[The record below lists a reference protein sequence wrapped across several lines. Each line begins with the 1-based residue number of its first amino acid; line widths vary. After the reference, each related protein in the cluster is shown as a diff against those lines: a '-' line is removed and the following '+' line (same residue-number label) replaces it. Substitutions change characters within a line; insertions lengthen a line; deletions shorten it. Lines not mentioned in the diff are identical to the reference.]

1 MWQKINFYT
10 LIGCLGIWALLI
22 YYFCKPDDYE
32 HDIVLLQDKHRR
44 SVMKLIYL
52 LLHFV
57 HTGYGKNITFLL
69 MFLLGLL
76 FLYYS
81 FINILKTKS
90 DK

>member
-52 LLHFV
+52 FLHFV
-57 HTGYGKNITFLL
+57 HTGYGKNIALIL
-69 MFLLGLL
+69 MFLLGLFFL
-76 FLYYS
+76 FFS
-81 FINILKTKS
+81 FKNVLINKS
-90 DK
+90 DR